1 MQLCLPIETLE
12 QLGQAVRATRKWQ
25 HLRQDEVGKASHS
38 FILDLEM
45 GKPTAQIGK
54 VLETLRE
61 LGIQLYIELPS
72 GMELD
77 SVAKARQELP

>member
-1 MQLCLPIETLE
+1 MALHIEVLDVK
-12 QLGQAVRATRKWQ
+12 QLGQAVRAARKWQ

-54 VLETLRE
+54 VLEALRE

-72 GMELD
+72 GMNANDLRD
-77 SVAKARQELP
+77 SRETP